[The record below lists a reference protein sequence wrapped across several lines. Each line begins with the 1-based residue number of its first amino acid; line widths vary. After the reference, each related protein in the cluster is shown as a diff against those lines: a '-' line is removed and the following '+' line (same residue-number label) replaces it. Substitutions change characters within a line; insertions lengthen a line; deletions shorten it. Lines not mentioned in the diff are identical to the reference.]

1 MTDIRFI
8 HSKVDLSPLFGKR
21 VLVTGASGFFGQNM
35 GRALI
40 GKCSLALAW
49 RENYF
54 KMLEKEYDYILHF
67 APVPI
72 EPVIECAKRNDATVL
87 YTSSGAVYGG
97 MKTNCRETDP
107 TFPKTDY
114 GREKLRSEFALK
126 ESHLDYRICRLFAFC
141 GEGMRDY
148 FAITA
153 FVNAV
158 KHGKPLTLFGGGLS
172 IRSYLYIAD
181 AITWLLTILLKG
193 DAGIYNVGSERP
205 IQILE
210 LARTIAE
217 MVTPHAEIVCD
228 KREFHDP
235 APYYVPNCSKAH
247 RLRLYQW
254 HDLDYGIERMM
265 NAIMPRMQ

>member
-1 MTDIRFI
+1 MNENTFIR
-8 HSKVDLSPLFGKR
+8 SKVDLAPLLGRR
-21 VLVTGASGFFGQNM
+21 VLVTGASGFFGQHIS
-35 GRALI
+35 RALT
-40 GKCSLALAW
+40 GKCLLSLAW

-54 KMLEKEYDYILHF
+54 TMLKGEYDYILHL

-72 EPVIECAKRNDATVL
+72 EPVIECAKQNMATVL

-97 MKTNCRETDP
+97 MKQNCRETDP

-114 GREKLRSEFALK
+114 GREKLRSEFVLK
-126 ESHLDYRICRLFAFC
+126 ESGLDYRICRLFAFC
-141 GEGMRDY
+141 GQGMRDY

-158 KHGKPLTLFGGGLS
+158 KNNKPLVLFGGGMS

-181 AITWLLTILLKG
+181 AVAWMLNILLYG
-193 DAGIYNVGSERP
+193 GRGIYNVGSER
-205 IQILE
+205 QISIKD
-210 LARTIAE
+210 LARMIADTR
-217 MVTPHAEIVCD
+217 MPPAEIIED

-247 RLRLYQW
+247 AFGLFQW
-254 HDLDYGIERMM
+254 HDLEYGVKRML
-265 NAIMPRMQ
+265 ND